1 MLIAY
6 IHTKLHNHIAEGEI
20 MEHTLPEL
28 PYGYDAL
35 EPFIDTATME
45 IHHTKHHQAYINNL
59 NEAIRGNK
67 ALKTLTV
74 EQLISHL
81 EEIPESIRT
90 TVRNHGGG
98 HANHRFFWTLLK
110 KDVRPKGPV
119 LQAIN
124 KRFGDLDA
132 FRDQFTK
139 AAGSHFGS
147 GWAWLVVSNG
157 NLEIMTTANQ
167 DSPLSLGKKPI
178 LGIDVWEHAYYL
190 LYQNRRPEYVK
201 AFFNVINWETVNE
214 LFIEAAA

>member
-98 HANHRFFWTLLK
+98 HANHGFSGLFSK
-110 KDVRPKGPV
+110 KTSARKALYYRQSISASAIWMRSGINLQKRPAV
-119 LQAIN
+119 ISA
-124 KRFGDLDA
+124 
-132 FRDQFTK
+132 
-139 AAGSHFGS
+139 AAGLACG
-147 GWAWLVVSNG
+147 
-157 NLEIMTTANQ
+157 E
-167 DSPLSLGKKPI
+167 
-178 LGIDVWEHAYYL
+178 
-190 LYQNRRPEYVK
+190 
-201 AFFNVINWETVNE
+201 
-214 LFIEAAA
+214 